1 MGANFIRGTR
11 YVIFLHVYQNNY
23 CIHHEMMGALWWWVF
38 LLNLEVVVMTLAVV
52 NNLEVLV
59 ITFCC

>member
-11 YVIFLHVYQNNY
+11 YVIFLHVYQN
-23 CIHHEMMGALWWWVF
+23 CIHHEMMGALWWWEF
-38 LLNLEVVVMTLAVV
+38 LLNLVVVVMTVAVV